1 MSMMVRIVAGM
12 VMLCMAL
19 SSMGSALAVAAEP
32 LHAVDACSACEPVM
46 EAVKERVMEAMR
58 KSSSTG
64 GAGDTVGAMLRSI
77 IGNREDAQAF
87 CTDDGVDESS
97 GRSRLSRYRSSQ
109 DIFGEHYY
117 RTDLT
122 PNYRTKEVA
131 GVEKRLATECIDVL
145 EKLDAFIVNH
155 VRLQDGAGAALEQL
169 EIGDG
174 LCASLMPECSH
185 DLWIRR
191 LRASYTRPMTILWL
205 SPLYIMFTVIPVL
218 FVNAYLPL
226 WMPGKR
232 HRLKSVVAQQRRFD
246 SGRDKR
252 DR

>member
-1 MSMMVRIVAGM
+1 MTSPG
-12 VMLCMAL
+12 
-19 SSMGSALAVAAEP
+19 
-32 LHAVDACSACEPVM
+32 
-46 EAVKERVMEAMR
+46 
-58 KSSSTG
+58 
-64 GAGDTVGAMLRSI
+64 
-77 IGNREDAQAF
+77 
-87 CTDDGVDESS
+87 
-97 GRSRLSRYRSSQ
+97 
-109 DIFGEHYY
+109 
-117 RTDLT
+117 
-122 PNYRTKEVA
+122 
-131 GVEKRLATECIDVL
+131 
-145 EKLDAFIVNH
+145 
-155 VRLQDGAGAALEQL
+155 LEQL

-174 LCASLMPECSH
+174 LCASLMPECSR

-205 SPLYIMFTVIPVL
+205 SPLYIMFAVIPVL